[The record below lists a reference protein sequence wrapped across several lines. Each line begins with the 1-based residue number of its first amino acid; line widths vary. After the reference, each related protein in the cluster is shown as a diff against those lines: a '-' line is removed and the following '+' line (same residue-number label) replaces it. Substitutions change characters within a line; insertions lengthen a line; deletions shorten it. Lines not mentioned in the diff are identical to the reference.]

1 MHPNTGRDST
11 RDSGRRPARQVV
23 LVIGIGL
30 YLLTLGWLAGT
41 LVERIRF
48 DHRRAPVLARY
59 DALLHVRQATLMT
72 IEREV
77 AQGLSDARAGLAF
90 RPREEGGRR

>member
-1 MHPNTGRDST
+1 MHPNAEHASS
-11 RDSGRRPARQVV
+11 RDSGLPPARQAV
-23 LVIGIGL
+23 LGIGIGL
-30 YLLTLGWLAGT
+30 YLLSLGWLAGT

-59 DALLHVRQATLMT
+59 DALLRGRQATLMT

-77 AQGLSDARAGLAF
+77 VQGASGARAGLTS
-90 RPREEGGRR
+90 RPKEEGGRR